1 MSMFNPDTFLATSY
15 TEANSTTLTPVPEG
29 EYVAILGK
37 PKARQFSGTKD
48 PGAMYT
54 SLDINCEIDLAGQ
67 YPSIAQQ
74 IGRDKANV
82 RFSCMLDMTEDGTG
96 LDMGKGKNVGLG
108 RLREAADLNVP
119 GAPFSFAM
127 FEGRPVKVSVKH
139 RVVDDRIFDEVKA
152 VAKL

>member
-48 PGAMYT
+48 PGAVYT
-54 SLDINCEIDLAGQ
+54 SLDINCEIDLGGQ
-67 YPSIAQQ
+67 YPAVAEQ